1 MERKSER
8 MNGAIGAYF
17 AACDATRER
26 QQLKNG
32 GFEERQIPY
41 TLFGLAR
48 AVQLSPQEILA
59 AFHAGRRSKTD
70 AILRD
75 AVLRI
80 ASYTLEHALLG
91 DLSYQ
96 VALEAIRSMGLV
108 ESAKSGDGE
117 LRIVLDAS
125 AERYAK

>member
-1 MERKSER
+1 

-32 GFEERQIPY
+32 GFEERQVPY

-48 AVQLSPQEILA
+48 AVKLTPREILD
-59 AFHAGRRSKTD
+59 AFHTGGRSKTD

-75 AVLRI
+75 AVLKI
-80 ASYTLEHALLG
+80 AAYTLEHALLG

-96 VALEAIRSMGLV
+96 VALEAIRAMGL
-108 ESAKSGDGE
+108 SDGAKSGEGD
-117 LRIVLDAS
+117 LTIVLDGA
-125 AERYAK
+125 AERYSK